1 MAGKSFTAGGVTLE
15 AQSNEDLLL
24 VESYGDGGFRLLGR
38 RVEGGVLVLAK
49 GFYPVEATDVKSLSV
64 GDFERG
70 LKADDK
76 PELVLIGT
84 GEKMQLV
91 PSAFR
96 QALEAAGIGYDI
108 MDTGAAARTYNVLL
122 IEGRRVAALLLPVD

>member
-1 MAGKSFTAGGVTLE
+1 MAGKSFTSGGVTLE
-15 AQSNEDLLL
+15 AQSNEDMLL

-38 RVEGGVLVLAK
+38 RVQGGVLVLSA
-49 GFYPVEATDVKSLSV
+49 GFYPIEAKTAQELSAA
-64 GDFERG
+64 DFELG
-70 LKADDK
+70 FNAEEK

-91 PSAFR
+91 PSALR
-96 QALEAAGIGYDI
+96 QALEAAGIGYDV

-122 IEGRRVAALLLPVD
+122 IEGRRVSALLLPVD

>member
-1 MAGKSFTAGGVTLE
+1 MAGKSFTSGGITLE
-15 AQSNEDLLL
+15 AQSSEDMLL

-38 RVEGGVLVLAK
+38 RVEGGVLVLDT
-49 GFYPVEATDVKSLSV
+49 GFYPVEASDVKDL
-64 GDFERG
+64 GEADFKRG
-70 LKADDK
+70 FAAEEK

-96 QALEAAGIGYDI
+96 QSLEAAGSGYDI

-122 IEGRRVAALLLPVD
+122 IEGRRVAALLLPVA

>member
-1 MAGKSFTAGGVTLE
+1 MAGKSFTSGGVTLE
-15 AQSNEDLLL
+15 AQSNEDMLL

-38 RVEGGVLVLAK
+38 RVQGGVLVLAT
-49 GFYPVEATDVKSLSV
+49 GFYPIEAKTTQDLSAA
-64 GDFERG
+64 DFELG
-70 LKADDK
+70 FSAEEK

-91 PSAFR
+91 PSALR
-96 QALEAAGIGYDI
+96 QALEAAGIGYDV

-122 IEGRRVAALLLPVD
+122 IEGRRVSALLLPVD